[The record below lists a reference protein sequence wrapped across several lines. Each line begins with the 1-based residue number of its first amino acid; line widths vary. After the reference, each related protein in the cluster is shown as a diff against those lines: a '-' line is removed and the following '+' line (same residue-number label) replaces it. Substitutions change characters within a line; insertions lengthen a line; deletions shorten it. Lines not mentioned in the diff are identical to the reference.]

1 MASAKPV
8 HTLVL
13 DTGAIIKNEPS
24 VSSLIAKAESLV
36 TVPAI
41 ISEIRDAVTR
51 QRVETMLTP
60 FLTIRQPTPASL
72 KFVTE
77 FARRTGD
84 LAALSKPDLTIIA
97 LTYELECER
106 NGGDWRLRRAPGQK
120 GVNGPIPAKQGNDVA
135 HATAATPSESV
146 EAAPESPNTSHY
158 SGADARTGAEPREIA
173 LPPAEGESATS
184 LIPGEPTDGGDGEQA
199 ARSQVQNTSDQA
211 PVSSENAQS
220 VPEQSIGKDVNC
232 LPQDT
237 LDAGLSKTLAQS
249 SLEDKLDTTAPST
262 ILATEPAPQAPVDLA
277 QNSHED
283 ESGSDSEGWITPANL
298 KKKQAEDTGASVS
311 EGNEPKGMQVG
322 VLTTD
327 FAMQNVILQINLNLL
342 STSLQRIR
350 HIRSVALR
358 CHACFLVTKQ
368 MDKQFCPRCG
378 QPTMTKVSCSTTAN
392 GEFKVH
398 LKKNYQYNS
407 RGDRYSVP
415 KPVHGSA
422 NGRIKGGGKGGWGH
436 DLILAED
443 QKEYERASKTEK
455 RAKEKNLMDEDYLP
469 GILTGDRGRAG
480 GRTRV
485 GAGRNVNARKR

>member
-1 MASAKPV
+1 MASTKPV

-24 VSSLIAKAESLV
+24 VSSLVGKAESLV

-51 QRVETMLTP
+51 QRVETMLMP
-60 FLTIRQPTPASL
+60 FLTIRQPSPASI

-84 LAALSKPDLTIIA
+84 LPALSKPDLSIIA
-97 LTYELECER
+97 LTYELECDE
-106 NGGDWRLRRAPGQK
+106 NGGDWRLRRTPGQK
-120 GVNGPIPAKQGNDVA
+120 GANGPMPAKKEDIA
-135 HATAATPSESV
+135 ARSTAAEPSESS
-146 EAAPESPNTSHY
+146 EAAPESQAASHAV
-158 SGADARTGAEPREIA
+158 GVDAQMGAEPTETVS
-173 LPPAEGESATS
+173 PPTEGESAKS
-184 LIPGEPTDGGDGEQA
+184 QASGNPTDEVDSERTTGLLVEEL
-199 ARSQVQNTSDQA
+199 SQEA
-211 PVSSENAQS
+211 PASSEDVPP
-220 VPEQSIGKDVNC
+220 VPEQNVEKDASHR
-232 LPQDT
+232 PHDT
-237 LDAGLSKTLAQS
+237 FDAGISATLAQS
-249 SLEDKLDTTAPST
+249 TLEDTPNTTALKTAPDTQS
-262 ILATEPAPQAPVDLA
+262 APQPPVDSA

-283 ESGSDSEGWITPANL
+283 DSGSDSEGWITPANL

-311 EGNEPKGMQVG
+311 EGNEPKGMQVA

-342 STSLQRIR
+342 STSLQRIK
-350 HIRSVALR
+350 HIRSVAFR

-455 RAKEKNLMDEDYLP
+455 RAREKNLMDEDYLP

-480 GRTRV
+480 GRTKV